1 MKEVIPSKSFQLGSS
16 LHLTKDSIMG
26 RAANRLTKRTLVIAS
41 MITAA
46 MVDAP
51 STIASE
57 CKLNSEHYSN
67 VSISISEQKR
77 NWRIFSGTLKYKDK
91 ALYAIES
98 QLGNGFPAQYYTFG
112 RINSE
117 EKYLQ
122 REEVIG
128 SGKIISFVGDQI
140 ARGTPKES
148 RKPIKPIKVFFTDLA
163 RMYFYSLGEE
173 RFNPQPS
180 SSSKEILASLEGLFI
195 GSKNCSKNHFVY
207 TW

>member
-1 MKEVIPSKSFQLGSS
+1 MKRV
-16 LHLTKDSIMG
+16 
-26 RAANRLTKRTLVIAS
+26 LVITS
-41 MITAA
+41 LLIAA
-46 MVDAP
+46 MANAQN
-51 STIASE
+51 TIASE
-57 CKLNSEHYSN
+57 CELNSEHYSN
-67 VSISISEQKR
+67 ISISISEQKR
-77 NWRIFSGTLKYKDK
+77 NWRIFSGTLRYKDK

-117 EKYLQ
+117 NKYLQ

-140 ARGTPKES
+140 ARGTPRES

-163 RMYFYSLGEE
+163 RIYFYSLGEE
-173 RFNPQPS
+173 RFNPHPS